1 MSSENIKSRTDT
13 QIKNIK
19 PDNSESE
26 FLISPEQ
33 VEIERRWLIAL
44 SALIDRIKD
53 ISRANPEE
61 LHKNLTDVEKQ
72 KLTEG
77 LMNAILQTKKRD

>member
-1 MSSENIKSRTDT
+1 VSSENIKSRTDT